1 MDRKRKQA
9 VGRTAKH
16 VRMRVNYQIIC
27 NAVVVCVFFTF
38 GGGAYAGDVP
48 TGAPV
53 PLPFTVYTEKGDT
66 NNHYIPS
73 GWMGNM
79 KGIRMDEGWPAK
91 SPGGNT
97 CCRFEYSEP
106 GDWAGIAWQD
116 SANDWGDRPGGWN
129 LTGAKK
135 LTFWARGENGGER
148 VTFKFGIIGSEKKY
162 RDSSEGEIDNLKLTK
177 RWKRYSIKVSGK
189 DLSRI
194 KTGFAWA
201 LNGQGQRVV
210 FYLADIKFE

>member
-1 MDRKRKQA
+1 MDGKSKQP
-9 VGRTAKH
+9 VEHTATH
-16 VRMRVNYQIIC
+16 IRMRGSYQIIC
-27 NAVVVCVFFTF
+27 NAAIACVFFIL
-38 GGGAYAGDVP
+38 GGGVYAGDVP
-48 TGAPV
+48 KATPV
-53 PLPFTVYTEKGDT
+53 LLPFTVYTEKGNT

-73 GWMGNM
+73 GWMGNL
-79 KGIRMDEGWPAK
+79 KAIRMDESWPAK

-116 SANDWGDRPGGWN
+116 SANDWGDQPGGWN

-162 RDSSEGEIDNLKLTK
+162 ADSSEGELDNLKLTK
-177 RWKRYSIKVSGK
+177 KWKRYSIKVSGK
-189 DLSRI
+189 DLSQI

-201 LNGQGQRVV
+201 LNGQGQRIV
-210 FYLADIKFE
+210 FYLAEIKFE

>member
-1 MDRKRKQA
+1 MNRAGLGQQA
-9 VGRTAKH
+9 TH
-16 VRMRVNYQIIC
+16 SRMRRNFQTIC
-27 NAVVVCVFFTF
+27 KAVFASVFAIFS
-38 GGGAYAGDVP
+38 GGVYAADPAAGD
-48 TGAPV
+48 AV
-53 PLPFTVYTEKGDT
+53 PLPFPVYVEKGDT

-73 GWMGNM
+73 GWMGNL
-79 KGIRMDEGWPAK
+79 KGITMDEAWPAK

-97 CCRFEYSEP
+97 CCRFEYSGP

-116 SANDWGDRPGGWN
+116 FANDWGDQPGGWN

-135 LTFWARGENGGER
+135 LTFWARGENGGEK
-148 VTFKFGIIGSEKKY
+148 VTFKFGIIGPEKKY
-162 RDSSEGEIDNLKLTK
+162 ADSAGGELDDLKLTK
-177 RWKRYSIKVSGK
+177 KWKRYSIKVAGK

-210 FYLADIKFE
+210 FYLANIQFE